1 MPRGRWLNQ
10 FCRTAHKDK
19 KTVSVLTQMKQAP
32 AATPID
38 RLVSA
43 TAADMARVNDL
54 ILSRADSHVEMVPEL
69 ARYLIES
76 GGKRLRPMLTVAA
89 ATLFGKGTG
98 SAVNFAAAVEFM
110 HNATLL
116 HDDVV
121 DESDMR
127 RGKPA
132 ARMVWGNKASILV
145 GDFLLGQAFMMMVE
159 TGDIASLGVLS
170 AASAVMA
177 EGEVFQLAKT
187 GDLTTTA
194 AEYAEVIRAK
204 TAVLF
209 EAACEVGAMS
219 GGADEAGRKALARYG
234 LELGNAFQLVD
245 DVLDYGGQSAALG
258 KNTGDD
264 LREGK
269 MTLPVIL
276 ALADGAED
284 ERAVISKALGDA
296 NATAEQ
302 VAAVVA
308 IMERHKTL
316 NRTLEQAQAHARAAQ
331 QALEVLP
338 ASDMRAL
345 LGDVVEFSVMRAF

>member
-1 MPRGRWLNQ
+1 MREAPVANPVERLLE
-10 FCRTAHKDK
+10 A
-19 KTVSVLTQMKQAP
+19 TV
-32 AATPID
+32 
-38 RLVSA
+38 
-43 TAADMARVNDL
+43 ADMARVNAL

-89 ATLFGKGTG
+89 AQLFGKGKG
-98 SAVNFAAAVEFM
+98 SAINFAAAVEFM

-159 TGDIASLGVLS
+159 TGDIAALGVLS

-187 GDLTTTA
+187 GDLSTTPA
-194 AEYAEVIRAK
+194 DYAEVIRAK

-209 EAACEVGAMS
+209 QAACEVGAMS
-219 GGADEAGRKALARYG
+219 GGADATGREALARYG
-234 LELGNAFQLVD
+234 LELGNGFQLVD
-245 DVLDYGGQSAALG
+245 DALDYGGQSGTLG
-258 KNTGDD
+258 KNTGDY

-269 MTLPVIL
+269 MTLPIIL
-276 ALADGAED
+276 ALADGSEA
-284 ERAVISKALGDA
+284 ERAIITAALGDA
-296 NATAEQ
+296 QASAEQ
-302 VAAVVA
+302 VADVVA
-308 IMERHKTL
+308 ILERHKTL
-316 NRTLEQAQAHARAAQ
+316 VRTLDQAQTHARAAQ

-338 ASDMRAL
+338 ASDMRSL
-345 LGDVVEFSVMRAF
+345 LADVVEFSVLRAY

>member
-1 MPRGRWLNQ
+1 M
-10 FCRTAHKDK
+10 
-19 KTVSVLTQMKQAP
+19 SVLTQVRKAP
-32 AATPID
+32 VANPIE
-38 RLVSA
+38 RLLEA
-43 TAADMARVNDL
+43 TAADMAKVNAL
-54 ILSRADSHVEMVPEL
+54 ILSRADSHVDMVPEL

-89 ATLFGKGTG
+89 AQVFGQGSG
-98 SAVNFAAAVEFM
+98 SAINFAAAVEFM

-159 TGDIASLGVLS
+159 TGDIAALGVLS
-170 AASAVMA
+170 SASAVMA

-187 GDLTTTA
+187 GDLTTTPA
-194 AEYAEVIRAK
+194 DYAEVIRAK

-209 EAACEVGAMS
+209 QAACEVGAMS
-219 GGADEAGRKALARYG
+219 GGADATGRAALARYG

-245 DVLDYGGQSAALG
+245 DVLDYGGQSGTLG

-276 ALADGAED
+276 ALAEGSPD
-284 ERAVISKALGDA
+284 ERTTITAALGDA
-296 NATAEQ
+296 QASAAQ
-302 VAAVVA
+302 VAEVVA
-308 IMERHKTL
+308 IMTRYKTL
-316 NRTLEQAQAHARAAQ
+316 ERTLEQAQAHARAAQ
-331 QALEVLP
+331 QALDVLP
-338 ASDMRAL
+338 KSDIRSL
-345 LGDVVEFSVMRAF
+345 LSDVVEFSVARAY

>member
-1 MPRGRWLNQ
+1 M
-10 FCRTAHKDK
+10 A
-19 KTVSVLTQMKQAP
+19 VSVLPQMKQAP
-32 AATPID
+32 AMNPVE
-38 RLVSA
+38 RLMAA
-43 TAADMARVNDL
+43 TADDMARVNAL
-54 ILSRADSHVEMVPEL
+54 ILDRARSHVDMVPEL
-69 ARYLIES
+69 ARYLIDS

-89 ATLFGKGTG
+89 AILFGRGKGN
-98 SAVNFAAAVEFM
+98 AVNFAAAVEFM

-159 TGDIASLGVLS
+159 TGDIDALGVLS

-187 GDLTTTA
+187 GDLSTTDA
-194 AEYAEVIRAK
+194 DYAEVIRAK

-209 EAACEVGAMS
+209 EAACKVGAMS
-219 GGADEAGRKALARYG
+219 GGADKAGCDALALYG

-245 DVLDYGGQSAALG
+245 DALDYGGQSGTLG
-258 KNTGDD
+258 KNVGDD

-276 ALADGAED
+276 ALADATES
-284 ERAVISKALGDA
+284 ERAIISSALG
-296 NATAEQ
+296 NAEATDLEVHQ
-302 VAAVVA
+302 VVA
-308 IMERHKTL
+308 IFNRYDTL
-316 NRTLEQAQAHARAAQ
+316 NRTLAKAEDHARAAIA
-331 QALEVLP
+331 ALAALP
-338 ASDMRAL
+338 ESEMKSIL
-345 LGDVVEFSVMRAF
+345 SDVVDHSVGRAS

>member
-1 MPRGRWLNQ
+1 M
-10 FCRTAHKDK
+10 
-19 KTVSVLTQMKQAP
+19 SVLTQMKQAP
-32 AATPID
+32 IATPID
-38 RLVSA
+38 RLLTA
-43 TAADMARVNDL
+43 TAEDMAKVNAL

-89 ATLFGKGTG
+89 AQLFGGGMDT
-98 SAVNFAAAVEFM
+98 AINFAAAVEFM

-121 DESDMR
+121 DDSDMR

-187 GDLTTTA
+187 GDLTTTPA
-194 AEYAEVIRAK
+194 DYAEVIRAK

-209 EAACEVGAMS
+209 EAACKVGAMS
-219 GGADEAGRKALARYG
+219 GGADEAGRVALARYG

-245 DVLDYGGQSAALG
+245 DVLDYGGQSGTLG
-258 KNTGDD
+258 KNVGDD

-276 ALADGAED
+276 ALTDGSSD
-284 ERAVISKALGDA
+284 EREIITAALGDA
-296 NATAEQ
+296 EATDEQ
-302 VAAVVA
+302 VAEVVA

-316 NRTLEQAQAHARAAQ
+316 SRTLDQAHGHARSAQ

-338 ASDMRAL
+338 ASEMRAL
-345 LGDVVEFSVMRAF
+345 LSDVVEFSVLRAY

>member
-1 MPRGRWLNQ
+1 M
-10 FCRTAHKDK
+10 A
-19 KTVSVLTQMKQAP
+19 VSVLTQKKSMPAGNPVDKLL
-32 AATPID
+32 AAT
-38 RLVSA
+38 A
-43 TAADMARVNDL
+43 MEMEKVNSL
-54 ILSRADSHVEMVPEL
+54 ILSRAESHVDMVPEL

-89 ATLFGKGTG
+89 ALLFGRGKGNE
-98 SAVNFAAAVEFM
+98 VNFAAAVEFM

-159 TGDIASLGVLS
+159 TGDIDALGVLS

-187 GDLTTTA
+187 GDLSTTEA
-194 AEYAEVIRAK
+194 DYAEVIRAK
-204 TAVLF
+204 TAILF
-209 EAACEVGAMS
+209 KAACEVGAMS
-219 GGADEAGRKALARYG
+219 GGADEAGRDALARYG

-245 DVLDYGGQSAALG
+245 DALDYGGEAGALG
-258 KNTGDD
+258 KNVGDD

-276 ALADGAED
+276 ALAEGSEA
-284 ERAVISKALGDA
+284 ERAIIAGALGKADA
-296 NATAEQ
+296 SELEVSQ
-302 VAAVVA
+302 VVA
-308 IMERHKTL
+308 IFNRHNTL
-316 NRTLEQAQAHARAAQ
+316 GRTLDKARLHAAAAVEALADLPESEMKTILAEVVMHSVSRA
-331 QALEVLP
+331 
-338 ASDMRAL
+338 S
-345 LGDVVEFSVMRAF
+345 

>member
-1 MPRGRWLNQ
+1 
-10 FCRTAHKDK
+10 
-19 KTVSVLTQMKQAP
+19 MKQAP
-32 AATPID
+32 ALSPID
-38 RLVSA
+38 RLVAA
-43 TAADMARVNDL
+43 TSGDMARVNAL

-89 ATLFGKGTG
+89 AMLFGKGNG
-98 SAVNFAAAVEFM
+98 SAINFAAAVEFM

-187 GDLTTTA
+187 GDLTTTP

-219 GGADEAGRKALARYG
+219 GGADVAGRKALARYG

-245 DVLDYGGQSAALG
+245 DALDYGGQAAALG

-269 MTLPVIL
+269 MTLPIIL
-276 ALADGAED
+276 ALADGSEA
-284 ERAVISKALGDA
+284 ERATITSALGDM
-296 NATAEQ
+296 NATDEQ

-308 IMERHKTL
+308 IMERH
-316 NRTLEQAQAHARAAQ
+316 RTLARTVDQAHAHARAAQ
-331 QALEVLP
+331 EALSALP
-338 ASDMRAL
+338 SSDMRDL
-345 LGDVVEFSVMRAF
+345 LSEVVEFSVLRAY

>member
-1 MPRGRWLNQ
+1 M
-10 FCRTAHKDK
+10 A
-19 KTVSVLTQMKQAP
+19 VSVLTQKKSMPAGNPVDKLL
-32 AATPID
+32 AAT
-38 RLVSA
+38 A
-43 TAADMARVNDL
+43 MEMEKVNSL
-54 ILSRADSHVEMVPEL
+54 ILSRAESHVDMVPEL

-89 ATLFGKGTG
+89 ALLFGRGKGNE
-98 SAVNFAAAVEFM
+98 VNFAAAVEFM

-159 TGDIASLGVLS
+159 TGDIDALGVLS

-187 GDLTTTA
+187 GDLTTTEA
-194 AEYAEVIRAK
+194 DYAEVIRAK
-204 TAVLF
+204 TAILF
-209 EAACEVGAMS
+209 KAACEVGAMS
-219 GGADEAGRKALARYG
+219 GGADEAGRAALARYG

-245 DVLDYGGQSAALG
+245 DALDYGGEAGALG
-258 KNTGDD
+258 KNVGDD

-276 ALADGAED
+276 ALAEGSEA
-284 ERAVISKALGDA
+284 ERAIIAGALGKADA
-296 NATAEQ
+296 SELEVSQ
-302 VAAVVA
+302 VVA
-308 IMERHKTL
+308 IFNRHNTL
-316 NRTLEQAQAHARAAQ
+316 GRTLDKARLHAAAAVEALADLPESEMKTILAEVVMHSVSRA
-331 QALEVLP
+331 
-338 ASDMRAL
+338 S
-345 LGDVVEFSVMRAF
+345 

>member
-1 MPRGRWLNQ
+1 M
-10 FCRTAHKDK
+10 
-19 KTVSVLTQMKQAP
+19 SVLTQMQQAP
-32 AATPID
+32 LANPIE
-38 RLVSA
+38 RLLDA
-43 TAADMARVNDL
+43 TAADMAKVNAL

-69 ARYLIES
+69 ARYLIDS

-89 ATLFGKGTG
+89 AQLFGGGSG
-98 SAVNFAAAVEFM
+98 SAINFAAAVEFM

-159 TGDIASLGVLS
+159 TGDIGALGVLS

-187 GDLTTTA
+187 GDLSTTPA
-194 AEYAEVIRAK
+194 DYAEVIRAK

-219 GGADEAGRKALARYG
+219 GGADAAGRAALARYG

-245 DVLDYGGQSAALG
+245 DALDYGGQAGTLG

-276 ALADGAED
+276 ALAEGTDD
-284 ERAVISKALGDA
+284 EREAITNALG
-296 NATAEQ
+296 NAEASAAQ
-302 VAAVVA
+302 VADVVA
-308 IMERHKTL
+308 IMERYRAL
-316 NRTLEQAQAHARAAQ
+316 VRTLEQARQHAQSAQ

-338 ASDMRAL
+338 SSPMRL
-345 LGDVVEFSVMRAF
+345 LLADVVESSVLRAY

>member
-1 MPRGRWLNQ
+1 M
-10 FCRTAHKDK
+10 A
-19 KTVSVLTQMKQAP
+19 VSVLTQKKSMPTGNPVDKLL
-32 AATPID
+32 AAT
-38 RLVSA
+38 
-43 TAADMARVNDL
+43 ADDMSKVNSL
-54 ILSRADSHVEMVPEL
+54 ILSRAESHVDMVPEL

-89 ATLFGKGTG
+89 AQLFGKGKG
-98 SAVNFAAAVEFM
+98 NEVNFAAAVEFM

-159 TGDIASLGVLS
+159 TGDISALGVLS

-187 GDLTTTA
+187 GDLSTTEA
-194 AEYAEVIRAK
+194 DYAEVIRAK

-209 EAACEVGAMS
+209 KAACEVGAMS
-219 GGADEAGRKALARYG
+219 GGADAAGRAALAQYG

-245 DVLDYGGQSAALG
+245 DALDYGGEAGALG
-258 KNTGDD
+258 KNVGDD

-276 ALADGAED
+276 ALAEGNEA
-284 ERAVISKALGDA
+284 ERAIIAAALGKADA
-296 NATAEQ
+296 SELEVSQ
-302 VAAVVA
+302 VVA
-308 IMERHKTL
+308 IFNRHDTLARTLDKARTHAAAAVEALAALPDSEMKTL
-316 NRTLEQAQAHARAAQ
+316 LGEVVLHSVSRA
-331 QALEVLP
+331 
-338 ASDMRAL
+338 S
-345 LGDVVEFSVMRAF
+345 

>member
-1 MPRGRWLNQ
+1 M
-10 FCRTAHKDK
+10 
-19 KTVSVLTQMKQAP
+19 LTQIKEAP
-32 AATPID
+32 VATPID
-38 RLVSA
+38 RLLAA
-43 TAADMARVNDL
+43 TAADMAQVNAL

-89 ATLFGKGTG
+89 AQLFGKGTG
-98 SAVNFAAAVEFM
+98 SAINFAAAVEFM

-159 TGDIASLGVLS
+159 TRDIDSLGVLS

-194 AEYAEVIRAK
+194 ADYAEVIRAK

-209 EAACEVGAMS
+209 EAACEVGAMA
-219 GGADEAGRKALARYG
+219 GGADAAGRKALARYG

-245 DVLDYGGQSAALG
+245 DALDYGGQAGTLG

-276 ALADGAED
+276 ALADGTQD
-284 ERAVISKALGDA
+284 EKAAIAGALGDA
-296 NATAEQ
+296 NASDEQ

-308 IMERHKTL
+308 IMERYNTL
-316 NRTLEQAQAHARAAQ
+316 GRTLEQARAHAASAQ
-331 QALEVLP
+331 QALEMLP
-338 ASDMRAL
+338 ASEMRTL
-345 LGDVVEFSVMRAF
+345 LADVVEFSVLRAY

>member
-1 MPRGRWLNQ
+1 M
-10 FCRTAHKDK
+10 
-19 KTVSVLTQMKQAP
+19 SVLTQMQQAP
-32 AATPID
+32 AASPID
-38 RLVSA
+38 RLLQA
-43 TAADMARVNDL
+43 TQTDMAKVNAL
-54 ILSRADSHVEMVPEL
+54 ILSRAESHVEMVPEL

-89 ATLFGKGTG
+89 ASMFGNGTG
-98 SAVNFAAAVEFM
+98 TAVNFAAAVEFM

-159 TGDIASLGVLS
+159 TGDIGALGVLS
-170 AASAVMA
+170 SASAVMA
-177 EGEVFQLAKT
+177 EGEVFQLSKT
-187 GDLTTTA
+187 GDLDTTPQD
-194 AEYAEVIRAK
+194 YAEVIRAK

-209 EAACEVGAMS
+209 QAACEVGAMS
-219 GGADEAGRKALARYG
+219 GGADAVGRAALARYG

-245 DVLDYGGQSAALG
+245 DVLDYGGQAGTLG

-276 ALADGAED
+276 ALAEGS
-284 ERAVISKALGDA
+284 EREKQTIADALGDA
-296 NATAEQ
+296 EASDEQ
-302 VAAVVA
+302 VASVVA
-308 IMERHKTL
+308 IMEHHKTL
-316 NRTLEQAQAHARAAQ
+316 SRTLDQAHAHARAAQ
-331 QALEVLP
+331 QALDVLP
-338 ASDMRAL
+338 ESPMRSL
-345 LGDVVEFSVMRAF
+345 LSDVVEFSVVRAY